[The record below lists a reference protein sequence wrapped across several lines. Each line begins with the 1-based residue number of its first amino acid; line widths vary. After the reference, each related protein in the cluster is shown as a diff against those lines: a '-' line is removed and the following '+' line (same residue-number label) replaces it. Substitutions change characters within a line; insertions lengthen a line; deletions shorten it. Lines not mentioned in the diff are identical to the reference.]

1 MNQILINLTS
11 AASGTETSAA
21 AGQVLSTSG
30 SEDLFSTLLCRAIN
44 EGQKAGVSSTS
55 GTGQAQAPVDLA
67 DLLSA
72 LLGNTANGLAER
84 LQSMAASLGN
94 TANGL
99 AERLQSMAESSAGL
113 AGATEQ
119 NGGETAEQGTGANG
133 TLAAGLKS
141 TGDTAAAKT
150 TWGAK
155 DASSASQD
163 LQSLLIGLIS
173 LVMNGNGGT
182 EDASAATP
190 ESAGQDEMAAADAA
204 GSTQAS
210 AGPASG
216 SAQASA
222 GPASGGTSKEDSQ
235 SILQTLGL
243 LLFAGLEA
251 AAAMQGGATPATSQG
266 TNPGTSEDGSGSK
279 GGETKTSAS
288 SAQVVA
294 AGLITGSATGT
305 SGANT
310 AAPIEDARAAA
321 VSPEGAGVQAS
332 TSPSVSAPVE
342 RLAAQDG
349 QTAAFRVELS
359 STPSTDGDT
368 AKNGITLTIKAPLS
382 IIGGAHESAGAQGAP
397 GVQGASGVVTAA
409 AQDGQNGNGSAVL
422 TIVKELTPLTDAG
435 SGTASGDDGTGREKS
450 ADKEQAYPL
459 APDGAASAANT
470 SGQDQ
475 KTTGTTSASGSIE
488 RFDRVV
494 EQLAGTTGSHELTVR
509 ITLDNQSS
517 LVLGLKDLGQT
528 VTVDV
533 RSSDQALIGLLQSQK
548 DAIVQ
553 HLDGQ
558 DIRAQIVIDPN
569 ASGTPEQKERQQ
581 DARQKSFTPRK
592 QADSAF
598 GAFLETFA

>member
-1 MNQILINLTS
+1 MNQILINLMS
-11 AASGTETSAA
+11 AASGTETSGG
-21 AGQVLSTSG
+21 AGQALSASG
-30 SEDLFSTLLCRAIN
+30 SEGLFSTLLCQAIN
-44 EGQKAGVSSTS
+44 EGQKTGVSSTS

-72 LLGNTANGLAER
+72 LLGNTANGLAGR
-84 LQSMAASLGN
+84 LQSMANSG
-94 TANGL
+94 
-99 AERLQSMAESSAGL
+99 AGL
-113 AGATEQ
+113 PGSAVQ
-119 NGGETAEQGTGANG
+119 NGGETAEQGTGASG
-133 TLAAGLKS
+133 APAASLKS
-141 TGDTAAAKT
+141 TGDTTSAKT
-150 TWGAK
+150 TGGAK
-155 DASSASQD
+155 DAGSASQD

-173 LVMNGNGGT
+173 LVMNGNCGS
-182 EDASAATP
+182 EDASGASA
-190 ESAGQDEMAAADAA
+190 ESAGQDETATADAA

-210 AGPASG
+210 AGPA
-216 SAQASA
+216 A
-222 GPASGGTSKEDSQ
+222 GGTSKEDSQ
-235 SILQTLGL
+235 SIFQTLGL

-251 AAAMQGGATPATSQG
+251 AAAMQGGAAQATIQG
-266 TNPGTSEDGSGSK
+266 TNPGTSEDGVGSK
-279 GGETKTSAS
+279 GGDMKTSAS

-294 AGLITGSATGT
+294 AGLITGVATGT
-305 SGANT
+305 GGAST
-310 AAPIEDARAAA
+310 AAQIKDARAAA

-332 TSPSVSAPVE
+332 TLPSVSAPVE
-342 RLAAQDG
+342 ESVAPDG

-382 IIGGAHESAGAQGAP
+382 IIGGAREGAGAQGAP
-397 GVQGASGVVTAA
+397 AVQVAPGALTAA

-422 TIVKELTPLTDAG
+422 TIVKELTPVTDAG
-435 SGTASGDDGTGREKS
+435 SGTASGDDGTGRDKS

-475 KTTGTTSASGSIE
+475 KTAAATTASGSIE

-494 EQLAGTTGSHELTVR
+494 EQLAGRTGSHDLTVR
-509 ITLDNQSS
+509 LTLDNQSS

-533 RSSDQALIGLLQSQK
+533 RSSDQAMIGLLQSQK

-569 ASGTPEQKERQQ
+569 ASGTPEQKEKQQ
-581 DARQKSFTPRK
+581 DARQKSFTSRK